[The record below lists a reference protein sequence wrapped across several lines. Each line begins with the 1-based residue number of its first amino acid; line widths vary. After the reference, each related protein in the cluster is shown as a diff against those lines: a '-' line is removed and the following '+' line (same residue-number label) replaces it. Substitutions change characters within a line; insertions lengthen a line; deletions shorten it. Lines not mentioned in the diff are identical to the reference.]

1 MARMGAK
8 SKPTLAA
15 KDQVVS
21 SIAQGL
27 SVEEACRIA
36 GRAVKTYEEWRR
48 VDKEFARRIDEVRA
62 RLKEKANA
70 DGVNA
75 PGRRDIS
82 FEDFRREYL
91 DRETYPHQRAWIQAL
106 ERGEVDDD
114 LPGEFTRNNPDRLM
128 VNVPPG
134 HSKSTVMTVE
144 YPVYRL
150 CMDPETH
157 IVIVGKTQE
166 KAKKF
171 LYSIKQRLTDPRWAK
186 LQAAF
191 APEGGFKKRGAEWSS
206 TKIYLSS
213 DTTSEEK
220 DPSVMAL
227 GIRGDLQ
234 GSRVQLMILDDAV
247 DTLNCHLWEDQKAW
261 LDDIVQ
267 SRLYNGKLLL
277 IGTRAS
283 SKDLYAALLN
293 GENYISGRS
302 PWSRLKQPAVI
313 QYADDTKEWVTLWP
327 LSTQP
332 YDPDDRT
339 TQADA
344 DGMYPAFDGPKLHGI
359 RASISA
365 DRWAFLY
372 QQEDSSTDSV
382 FQKECVYGSE
392 VKRRKAGPLRVGGAL
407 MHGSEG
413 MYTIG
418 GLDPA
423 MAGITAITILKV
435 DTINGRMYVENVFT
449 KKAPNPSYFTEAIL
463 AYTAE
468 YGVNEWVIEANAFQ
482 SYLAYDENLIHELA
496 IRGVRLTPHV
506 TGRNKRDVDFGVA
519 SMSSLFGSMRV
530 NAQGQRTFNGDNTL
544 ELPDRTSSPGVA
556 VLMEELISWM
566 PGKDGKQLLQDTVMS
581 LWFAVIKARE
591 SLGFGK
597 THSETVT
604 MHIESKYQSRRS
616 RRQRAVI
623 PATAMA

>member
-8 SKPTLAA
+8 HGPTLAA
-15 KDQVVS
+15 KESVVN
-21 SIAQGL
+21 SIAQGM
-27 SVEEACRIA
+27 SVEEACRLA
-36 GRAVKTYEEWRR
+36 NRAVKTYEEWRR
-48 VDKEFARRIDEVRA
+48 VDKDFAGRIDTVRA
-62 RLKEKANA
+62 RLKAQADA
-70 DGVNA
+70 DGVKA

-82 FEDFRREYL
+82 FEEFRLEYL
-91 DRETYPHQRAWIQAL
+91 GRETYPHQRAWIQAL
-106 ERGEVDDD
+106 EKGEVDDD
-114 LPGEFTRNNPDRLM
+114 LPGTFERRNPNRLM

-150 CMDPETH
+150 CMNPETS

-171 LYSIKQRLTDPRWAK
+171 LYAIKQRLTDPRWGK

-191 APEGGFKKRGAEWSS
+191 APEGGFKKKGAEWSA
-206 TKIYLSS
+206 TKIYLGA
-213 DTTSEEK
+213 DVTSEEK

-247 DTLNCHLWEDQKAW
+247 DTLNSHLWEDQKQW

-293 GENYISGRS
+293 GENYISGNT
-302 PWSRLKQPAVI
+302 PWSRLKQPAVL
-313 QYADDTKEWVTLWP
+313 QYADDVNEWVTLWGR
-327 LSTQP
+327 STQP
-332 YDPDDRT
+332 YDPDDT
-339 TQADA
+339 TSTPDE
-344 DGMYPAFDGPKLHGI
+344 DGLYPAFDGAKLAGI
-359 RASISA
+359 RAAISA

-372 QQEDSSTDSV
+372 QQEDSSSDSV

-407 MHGSEG
+407 LHGAEG

-435 DTINGRMYVENVFT
+435 DTVNGKMYVENVFT
-449 KKAPNPSYFTEAIL
+449 KKAPNPSYFTDAIL
-463 AYTAE
+463 QYTAE

-506 TGRNKRDVDFGVA
+506 TGRNKRDQDFGVA
-519 SMSSLFGSMRV
+519 SMASLFGSMRI
-530 NAQGQRTFNGDNTL
+530 NASGQRTFNGDNTL
-544 ELPDRTSSPGVA
+544 ELPDRTSAPGVA

-591 SLGFGK
+591 SLGFGRTNQREVT
-597 THSETVT
+597 THVQSRYT
-604 MHIESKYQSRRS
+604 SRRS
-616 RRQRAVI
+616 ERRRAII
-623 PATAMA
+623 PATALV